1 MLSDSDIDK
10 IFDCIKIVMIVFVF
24 YYILKLFSKSCN
36 IIEGAEN
43 PATSETEEATTAST
57 PAPLTPPATPATPAT
72 PAGEASEQ
80 KHQVEERI
88 LKKMKIFVM
97 VWKKLNVKPFQV
109 SVNGQGINVNQN

>member
-43 PATSETEEATTAST
+43 AAS
-57 PAPLTPPATPATPAT
+57 
-72 PAGEASEQ
+72 S
-80 KHQVEERI
+80 H
-88 LKKMKIFVM
+88 
-97 VWKKLNVKPFQV
+97 
-109 SVNGQGINVNQN
+109 